1 MGALERRL
9 ARLEAN
15 IGRSSAAVCV
25 WCHDRAE
32 FPAVVDA
39 MIAAWEIAPADRA
52 RCVPWW
58 AFDGRSALTH
68 EAGLALLEA
77 PP

>member
-15 IGRSSAAVCV
+15 IGRSSAALCV
-25 WCHDRAE
+25 WCHDE
-32 FPAVVDA
+32 VDCPAVVDA
-39 MIAAWEIAPADRA
+39 MIAAREIAPADRA

-58 AFDGRSALTH
+58 AFNGRPTLTH
-68 EAGLALLEA
+68 EAGLAILEA

>member
-15 IGRSSAAVCV
+15 IGPGSAALCV
-25 WCHDRAE
+25 WCHDEAE
-32 FPAVVDA
+32 LPAIVDA
-39 MIAAWEIAPADRA
+39 MIAAGEIAPADRT

-58 AFDGRSALTH
+58 AFDGRPALTH